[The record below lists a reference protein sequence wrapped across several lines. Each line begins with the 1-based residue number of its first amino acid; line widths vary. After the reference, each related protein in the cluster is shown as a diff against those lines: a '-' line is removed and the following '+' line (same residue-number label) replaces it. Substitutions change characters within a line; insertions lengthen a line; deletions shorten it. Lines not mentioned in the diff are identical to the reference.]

1 MVVNRP
7 GAGGSVAAAQV
18 AVSDPDG
25 YTVLF
30 SGGRAISFN
39 PLVSPVDYTLD
50 DFIFIGAVSLSQP
63 AIVARGDSAYET
75 LADAI
80 ADAAE
85 TTVSYAT
92 QTTLDRLIISM
103 IRGDAGV
110 TIDIVPTQ
118 GGSGMVPLLLA
129 GDIDFAYSGGIH
141 AQYTES
147 GDMKVLAALTSKRQ
161 EAYPDVPTLGELGY
175 DVNMDDYR
183 MLAVPAGT
191 PDDVVARL
199 EDALEAAAA
208 DEAFVDMSENT
219 LRFPVAFIPGDE
231 LTELLHAQ
239 RDSYLPLVEAYGQ
252 GN

>member
-1 MVVNRP
+1 MKKIFLSTISALVLAASSATAQDYPSGPIEMMIGFGAGGTTDTQGRALAAALEDAISQPVNVVNRP

-110 TIDIVPTQ
+110 TIDIVRPR
-118 GGSGMVPLLLA
+118 A
-129 GDIDFAYSGGIH
+129 
-141 AQYTES
+141 
-147 GDMKVLAALTSKRQ
+147 
-161 EAYPDVPTLGELGY
+161 
-175 DVNMDDYR
+175 
-183 MLAVPAGT
+183 
-191 PDDVVARL
+191 
-199 EDALEAAAA
+199 EAAWSPCSWPATSTSPTAA
-208 DEAFVDMSENT
+208 ASTRNT
-219 LRFPVAFIPGDE
+219 PKAA
-231 LTELLHAQ
+231 T
-239 RDSYLPLVEAYGQ
+239 
-252 GN
+252 

>member
-1 MVVNRP
+1 M
-7 GAGGSVAAAQV
+7 
-18 AVSDPDG
+18 
-25 YTVLF
+25 
-30 SGGRAISFN
+30 
-39 PLVSPVDYTLD
+39 
-50 DFIFIGAVSLSQP
+50 
-63 AIVARGDSAYET
+63 
-75 LADAI
+75 
-80 ADAAE
+80 
-85 TTVSYAT
+85 
-92 QTTLDRLIISM
+92 
-103 IRGDAGV
+103 
-110 TIDIVPTQ
+110 
-118 GGSGMVPLLLA
+118 
-129 GDIDFAYSGGIH
+129 
-141 AQYTES
+141 
-147 GDMKVLAALTSKRQ
+147 
-161 EAYPDVPTLGELGY
+161 PTLGELGY